1 MLWTLGSGTVADV
14 RDALE
19 PQRELAYT
27 TVLTLLDR
35 LAGKGAVRREKLGRG
50 YVYHPALSR
59 EAALES
65 ALERLAKDFFQG
77 SQDLLL
83 AYLQTAPNRPAGTAG
98 GRRRARLWIPSCCDG
113 MRRAEEVFQD
123 HVAHARRGNV
133 FLLARGFRPR
143 NQHGPAVPWLIHTP
157 V

>member
-1 MLWTLGSGTVADV
+1 MSQTSASIEMEAGRGQRPSPLELEALKVLWALGSGTVADV

-83 AYLQTAPNRPAGTAG
+83 AYLQDRSEPADRD
-98 GRRRARLWIPSCCDG
+98 GRRLP
-113 MRRAEEVFQD
+113 
-123 HVAHARRGNV
+123 RGEAMDSV
-133 FLLARGFRPR
+133 LL
-143 NQHGPAVPWLIHTP
+143 
-157 V
+157 